1 MIKLP
6 LAAVMGLLGT
16 IQAASAQTFNYLNVD
31 ASQFNA
37 AIASVFSGAQ
47 RPPGYGYSLQ
57 FEVQRNGNEFIA
69 TILLADDTLYYTGW
83 NRVNTHGNSLKLLWS
98 DSLTD
103 LASQLD
109 ALGAQFNASGANWY
123 AANYAAVPYGSK
135 VRYFELVA
143 QD

>member
-1 MIKLP
+1 MSVVNVDSSRSQRLSVASTAEPQQGTKMIKLP

-69 TILLADDTLYYTGW
+69 TILLADDTLYYTG
-83 NRVNTHGNSLKLLWS
+83 
-98 DSLTD
+98 
-103 LASQLD
+103 
-109 ALGAQFNASGANWY
+109 
-123 AANYAAVPYGSK
+123 
-135 VRYFELVA
+135 
-143 QD
+143 